1 MSHVLAW
8 KNIGFVS
15 LLIYKRRCWVVG
27 AISTPTIS
35 QDDRQTSLRPIT
47 IVMNTLESRALLV
60 VVAVAVAVANARSI
74 HQEKYHGQE
83 EEEKAAAYICTI
95 TDIHKYTTS
104 SRMGG
109 WSLRRKPKRPSCAL
123 DI

>member
-1 MSHVLAW
+1 MINTPGNTASFTGWQDTDIGYRTSPICVLAW

-27 AISTPTIS
+27 AISTPDIS

-47 IVMNTLESRALLV
+47 IVMKTLESRALLV

-74 HQEKYHGQE
+74 HKEKYHGQE
-83 EEEKAAAYICTI
+83 EEKAAAYI
-95 TDIHKYTTS
+95 
-104 SRMGG
+104 
-109 WSLRRKPKRPSCAL
+109 
-123 DI
+123 

>member
-1 MSHVLAW
+1 M
-8 KNIGFVS
+8 G
-15 LLIYKRRCWVVG
+15 
-27 AISTPTIS
+27 STPTIS

-74 HQEKYHGQE
+74 HKEKYHGQ

-95 TDIHKYTTS
+95 TEKHNVFENGRLVTTEEKETHKTKLCPEHITQKFGN
-104 SRMGG
+104 RDTFTHLHLQ
-109 WSLRRKPKRPSCAL
+109 WSGFE
-123 DI
+123 